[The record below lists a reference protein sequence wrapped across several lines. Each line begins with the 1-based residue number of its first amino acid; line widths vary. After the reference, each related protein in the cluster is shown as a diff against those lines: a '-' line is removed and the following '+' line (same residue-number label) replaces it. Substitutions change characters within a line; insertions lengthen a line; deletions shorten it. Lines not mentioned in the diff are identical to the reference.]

1 MNITKISAPN
11 FGAVA
16 AKNTIKGFD
25 KISHDY
31 KSYSE
36 LIPTSLIQQK
46 NDTKYVDEFV
56 RTKNL
61 ILPETKPE
69 ARKIEFINEGTII

>member
-31 KSYSE
+31 KSYAE
-36 LIPTSLIQQK
+36 LIPTNLITPQK
-46 NDTKYVDEFV
+46 DTKYVDEFV
-56 RTKNL
+56 RTKSL
-61 ILPETKPE
+61 TLPELKSE
-69 ARKIEFINEGTII
+69 AKDIEFINEGTIL

>member
-1 MNITKISAPN
+1 MNITKILAPN
-11 FGAVA
+11 FGAGA
-16 AKNTIKGFD
+16 TKNAVKGFD

-31 KSYSE
+31 RSYSE
-36 LIPTSLIQQK
+36 LIPTNLMQPK

-61 ILPETKPE
+61 ILPEAKPE

>member
-1 MNITKISAPN
+1 MNITKILAPN
-11 FGAVA
+11 FGAGA
-16 AKNTIKGFD
+16 TKNAVKGFD

-36 LIPTSLIQQK
+36 LIPTSLMSQK
-46 NDTKYVDEFV
+46 KDSKYVDEFV

-61 ILPETKPE
+61 ILPEAKPE

>member
-1 MNITKISAPN
+1 MNITKILAPN
-11 FGAVA
+11 FGAGA
-16 AKNTIKGFD
+16 TKNAVKGFD

-36 LIPTSLIQQK
+36 LIPTNLMQPK

-61 ILPETKPE
+61 ILPEAKPE
-69 ARKIEFINEGTII
+69 ARKIDFINEGTII

>member
-1 MNITKISAPN
+1 MNITKILAPN

-16 AKNTIKGFD
+16 TKNAVKGFD

-36 LIPTSLIQQK
+36 LIPTSLMSQK
-46 NDTKYVDEFV
+46 KDSKYVDEFV

-61 ILPETKPE
+61 VLPEVKPE
-69 ARKIEFINEGTII
+69 TRKIDFINEGTII

>member
-16 AKNTIKGFD
+16 AKNTVKGFD

-31 KSYSE
+31 KSYAE
-36 LIPTSLIQQK
+36 LIPTNLITPQK
-46 NDTKYVDEFV
+46 DTKYVDEFV

-61 ILPETKPE
+61 TLPEIKSETKD
-69 ARKIEFINEGTII
+69 IEFINEGTIL

>member
-1 MNITKISAPN
+1 MNITKILAPN
-11 FGAVA
+11 FGAGA
-16 AKNTIKGFD
+16 TKNAVKGFD

-36 LIPTSLIQQK
+36 LIPTSLMSQK
-46 NDTKYVDEFV
+46 KDSKYVDEFV

-61 ILPETKPE
+61 VLPEVKPE
-69 ARKIEFINEGTII
+69 TRKIDFINEGTII

>member
-1 MNITKISAPN
+1 MQP
-11 FGAVA
+11 
-16 AKNTIKGFD
+16 
-25 KISHDY
+25 
-31 KSYSE
+31 
-36 LIPTSLIQQK
+36 K

-61 ILPETKPE
+61 ILPEAKPE